1 MSSPSGAGPGSVI
14 PDGVGRAPGRFR
26 WLVLATIAA
35 TYLLI
40 VMGAVVRVTGSGLGC
55 PDWPLCY
62 GRLFPPLE
70 FAPLLEYTHRLVGA
84 IVSALIVAVVGSI
97 WLRFRHHRRLVVLA
111 SGVVVLLVIQIG
123 LGAVTVLTELSPLVV
138 LIHLGLAMLVLG
150 ALVMLAVYTGPV
162 GGGAPTTGDSRQ
174 PEQWVGF
181 RTLVL
186 TTAAAI
192 YALVLTGAAVR
203 ATGATWSCI
212 GWPDCNGI
220 LLPLGVDPLVDT
232 HLLHRF
238 TAYTIA
244 VLAVLTVVRARL
256 WRRRF
261 PAVWWGAL
269 ALVAGVVAQGAI
281 GVWGVTAGFVPLVQA
296 LHVAGA
302 SAAWTAAVA
311 LAALVTRSSA
321 PAASGG
327 VAEPLPADVG
337 HRRTT
342 SGRIRAAVADDPPPP
357 PLSPLVERGPDGEAA
372 ERSLYR
378 ASAEGVGAQHAA
390 PLHDRRRPLSGFLQL
405 TKPRIVLL
413 LLAPTLCAMI
423 VAADGWP
430 SPLLVGATLLG
441 GALAAGAANAFNHYL
456 DRDIDAIMRRTA
468 HRALPAGVLR
478 PRQAVWF
485 GLVLAALSFVVLT
498 VFANLLAA
506 LLTQAAIVFYVF
518 VYTRWLKRSSPSN
531 IVIGGAAGAVPPL
544 VGWAA
549 VTESIGLLALYLF
562 AIIFYWTPPH
572 FWALALL
579 IKDDY
584 ARARIPMLPVVRGG
598 AETRRQIVL
607 YSLLMVAITLLLVPF
622 QLAGPFYL
630 ASAVLLGGLFVFYAV
645 RLLREASALAA
656 RLLFKYSVVYLY
668 LILAA
673 IVVDQKFIGV

>member
-1 MSSPSGAGPGSVI
+1 MSSPSGAGPASAS
-14 PDGVGRAPGRFR
+14 PEPVGRAPGRFR
-26 WLVLATIAA
+26 WLVVATVAA

-40 VMGAVVRVTGSGLGC
+40 VIGAVVRVTGSGLGC

-70 FAPLLEYTHRLVGA
+70 FAPLLEYTHRLMGA
-84 IVSALIVAVVGSI
+84 VVSALIVAVVGGI
-97 WLRFRHHRRLVVLA
+97 WLRFRHQRRLVVLA
-111 SGVVVLLVIQIG
+111 SGVVVLLAIQIG

-150 ALVMLAVYTGPV
+150 ALVMLAVYTGPA
-162 GGGAPTTGDSRQ
+162 GGAAPQTGDSRSLD
-174 PEQWVGF
+174 QWLGF

-186 TTAAAI
+186 TTTVAI

-212 GWPDCNGI
+212 GWPDCNGV

-244 VLAVLTVVRARL
+244 VLAVLAVVRARS

-261 PAVWWGAL
+261 PAVWWWAL

-311 LAALVTRSSA
+311 LAALVTRSPPPAVRVGVASA
-321 PAASGG
+321 PR
-327 VAEPLPADVG
+327 PADAPPSPTPAG
-337 HRRTT
+337 
-342 SGRIRAAVADDPPPP
+342 ADDSPDAHRPPA
-357 PLSPLVERGPDGEAA
+357 DEAVPA
-372 ERSLYR
+372 GRADRRSL
-378 ASAEGVGAQHAA
+378 A
-390 PLHDRRRPLSGFLQL
+390 GFLQL
-405 TKPRIVLL
+405 TKPRIILL

-430 SPLLVGATLLG
+430 SPLLVTATLLG

-468 HRALPAGVLR
+468 NRALPAGVLR

-485 GLVLAALSFVVLT
+485 GLVLAVLSFVVLT

-506 LLTQAAIVFYVF
+506 LLAQAAIVFYVF

-549 VTESIGLLALYLF
+549 VTDSIGLLALYLF

-572 FWALALL
+572 FWALSLL

-622 QLAGPFYL
+622 QLAGMFYL

-645 RLLREASALAA
+645 RLLREASAVAA

>member
-1 MSSPSGAGPGSVI
+1 MSSPSVAAPASVSPEAAGS
-14 PDGVGRAPGRFR
+14 RAPGRFR
-26 WLVLATIAA
+26 WLVIATVVA

-40 VMGAVVRVTGSGLGC
+40 VLGAVVRVTGSGMGC
-55 PDWPLCY
+55 ADDWPLCQ

-70 FAPLLEYTHRLVGA
+70 FGPLMEYTHRLVGA
-84 IVSALIVAVVGSI
+84 IVSVLIVAVVGGI
-97 WLRFRHHRRLVVLA
+97 WLRFRHRRRLVALA
-111 SGVVVLLVIQIG
+111 STVVVLMAIQVG
-123 LGAVTVLTELSPLVV
+123 LGAVTVMTELDPLVV

-150 ALVMLAVYTGPV
+150 ALVMIAVYMGSDDGV
-162 GGGAPTTGDSRQ
+162 APTTGDGSSLD
-174 PEQWVGF
+174 QWLGF

-186 TTAAAI
+186 TTAVAI
-192 YALVLTGAAVR
+192 YALVMTGAAVR

-212 GWPDCNGI
+212 GWPDCNGL

-244 VLAVLTVVRARL
+244 VLAVLVVVRARP
-256 WRRRF
+256 WRHRF

-269 ALVAGVVAQGAI
+269 ALVASVVAQGAV

-311 LAALVTRSSA
+311 LAALVTRSPV
-321 PAASGG
+321 PAAGEGAVS
-327 VAEPLPADVG
+327 EPLPAD
-337 HRRTT
+337 
-342 SGRIRAAVADDPPPP
+342 DPSPTPAGVDNRPDTRQPPA
-357 PLSPLVERGPDGEAA
+357 GEA
-372 ERSLYR
+372 EQTGR
-378 ASAEGVGAQHAA
+378 ANRGLLA
-390 PLHDRRRPLSGFLQL
+390 GFLQL
-405 TKPRIVLL
+405 TKPRIILL

-430 SPLLVGATLLG
+430 SPLLVAATLLG

-478 PRQAVWF
+478 PRQAVGF
-485 GLVLAALSFVVLT
+485 GLVLAVLSFVVLT

-506 LLTQAAIVFYVF
+506 LLAQAAIVFYIF
-518 VYTRWLKRSSPSN
+518 VYTRWLKRSSPNN

-549 VTESIGLLALYLF
+549 VTGSIGLLPLYLF

-572 FWALALL
+572 FWALSLL

-607 YSLLMVAITLLLVPF
+607 YSILMVAITLLLVPF
-622 QLAGPFYL
+622 QLAGLFYL

-645 RLLREASALAA
+645 RLLREASAVAA

>member
-1 MSSPSGAGPGSVI
+1 MSSPRGAGPASAS
-14 PDGVGRAPGRFR
+14 PEAARRTPRRFW
-26 WLVLATIAA
+26 WLVIATVVA

-40 VMGAVVRVTGSGLGC
+40 VLGAVVRVTGSGMGC
-55 PDWPLCY
+55 ADDWPLCQ

-70 FAPLLEYTHRLVGA
+70 FGPLLEYTHRLVGA
-84 IVSALIVAVVGSI
+84 VVSALIVAVVGGI
-97 WLRFRHHRRLVVLA
+97 WLLFRHRQRLVALA
-111 SGVVVLLVIQIG
+111 GGVVVLLIIQIG
-123 LGAVTVLTELSPLVV
+123 LGAVTVMTELDPLVV

-150 ALVMLAVYTGPV
+150 ALVMIAVYMGSDDGV
-162 GGGAPTTGDSRQ
+162 APTITGDSRSLD
-174 PEQWVGF
+174 QWLGF

-186 TTAAAI
+186 TTAVAI
-192 YALVLTGAAVR
+192 YALVMTGAAVR

-244 VLAVLTVVRARL
+244 VLAVFAVVRARP

-269 ALVAGVVAQGAI
+269 ALVASVVAQGAI
-281 GVWGVTAGFVPLVQA
+281 GVWGVTAGFVPLIQG

-311 LAALVTRSSA
+311 LAALVTHSPV
-321 PAASGG
+321 PAAGDGG
-327 VAEPLPADVG
+327 ISEPMPAD
-337 HRRTT
+337 
-342 SGRIRAAVADDPPPP
+342 APPPTPAGAADSADAPQP
-357 PLSPLVERGPDGEAA
+357 PAAQTGSANRGLLA
-372 ERSLYR
+372 
-378 ASAEGVGAQHAA
+378 
-390 PLHDRRRPLSGFLQL
+390 GFLQL
-405 TKPRIVLL
+405 TKPRIILL
-413 LLAPTLCAMI
+413 LLAPTLCAMV

-430 SPLLVGATLLG
+430 SPLLVAATLLG

-456 DRDIDAIMRRTA
+456 DRDIDAIMHRTA
-468 HRALPAGVLR
+468 NRALPAGVLR

-485 GLVLAALSFVVLT
+485 GLVLAVLSFVVLT

-506 LLTQAAIVFYVF
+506 LLAQAAIVFYIF
-518 VYTRWLKRSSPSN
+518 VYTRWLKRSSPNN

-549 VTESIGLLALYLF
+549 VTGSIGLLPLYLF

-572 FWALALL
+572 FWALSLL

-607 YSLLMVAITLLLVPF
+607 YSILMVAITLLLVPF
-622 QLAGPFYL
+622 QLAGLFYL

-645 RLLREASALAA
+645 RLLREASAVAA

>member
-1 MSSPSGAGPGSVI
+1 MSSPSGAGPASAS
-14 PDGVGRAPGRFR
+14 PEPVGRTPGRFR
-26 WLVLATIAA
+26 WLVVATVVA

-40 VMGAVVRVTGSGLGC
+40 VLGAVVRVTGSGLGC

-84 IVSALIVAVVGSI
+84 VVSALIVAVVGGI
-97 WLRFRHHRRLVVLA
+97 WLRFRHRRRMVVLA

-150 ALVMLAVYTGPV
+150 ALVMLAVYTVPA
-162 GGGAPTTGDSRQ
+162 GGAAPTTGDSRSLD
-174 PEQWVGF
+174 QWLGF

-186 TTAAAI
+186 TTTVAI

-212 GWPDCNGI
+212 GWPDCNGL

-238 TAYTIA
+238 AAYTIA
-244 VLAVLTVVRARL
+244 VLAVLAVVRARP

-311 LAALVTRSSA
+311 LAALVTRS
-321 PAASGG
+321 PALAAGVG
-327 VAEPLPADVG
+327 VASEPMP
-337 HRRTT
+337 
-342 SGRIRAAVADDPPPP
+342 ADDPPPTAAGADDSPAAHRP
-357 PLSPLVERGPDGEAA
+357 PADAA
-372 ERSLYR
+372 VQTGR
-378 ASAEGVGAQHAA
+378 AN
-390 PLHDRRRPLSGFLQL
+390 RRPLAGFLQL

-430 SPLLVGATLLG
+430 SPLLVVATLLG

-468 HRALPAGVLR
+468 HRALPAGILR

-485 GLVLAALSFVVLT
+485 GLVLAVLSFIVLA
-498 VFANLLAA
+498 VFANVLAA
-506 LLTQAAIVFYVF
+506 LLAQAAIVFYVF

-549 VTESIGLLALYLF
+549 VTDSIGLLALYLF

-572 FWALALL
+572 FWALSLL

-584 ARARIPMLPVVRGG
+584 ARARIPMLPVVRGN

-622 QLAGPFYL
+622 QLAGLFYL

-645 RLLREASALAA
+645 RLLREASAVAA

>member
-1 MSSPSGAGPGSVI
+1 MSPPSGAGPASATPEPG
-14 PDGVGRAPGRFR
+14 GRAPGRFR
-26 WLVLATIAA
+26 WLVVAAVIA

-40 VMGAVVRVTGSGLGC
+40 VVGAVVRVTGSGLGC

-84 IVSALIVAVVGSI
+84 IVSALIVAVVGGI
-97 WLRFRHHRRLVVLA
+97 WLRFRHQRRLVVLA

-150 ALVMLAVYTGPV
+150 ALVMIAVYTGPAD
-162 GGGAPTTGDSRQ
+162 GAAPTAGDNPSLD
-174 PEQWVGF
+174 QWLGF

-186 TTAAAI
+186 TTAVAI

-212 GWPDCNGI
+212 GWPDCNGL

-244 VLAVLTVVRARL
+244 VLAVLAVVRARS

-281 GVWGVTAGFVPLVQA
+281 GVWGVTAGFVPLVQG

-311 LAALVTRSSA
+311 LAALVTRSPA
-321 PAASGG
+321 PAAGRG
-327 VAEPLPADVG
+327 VSEPMP
-337 HRRTT
+337 
-342 SGRIRAAVADDPPPP
+342 ADDPPPTPAGADDSPDTPRP
-357 PLSPLVERGPDGEAA
+357 PADEAVQTG
-372 ERSLYR
+372 R
-378 ASAEGVGAQHAA
+378 A
-390 PLHDRRRPLSGFLQL
+390 DRRPLAGFLQL
-405 TKPRIVLL
+405 TKPRIILL

-430 SPLLVGATLLG
+430 SPLLVAATLLG

-485 GLVLAALSFVVLT
+485 GLVLAVLSFVVLT

-506 LLTQAAIVFYVF
+506 LLAQAAIVFYIF

-549 VTESIGLLALYLF
+549 VTGSIGLLPLYLF

-572 FWALALL
+572 FWALSLL

-622 QLAGPFYL
+622 QLAGLFYL

-645 RLLREASALAA
+645 RLLREASAVAA

>member
-1 MSSPSGAGPGSVI
+1 MSSPSGAGPASAI
-14 PDGVGRAPGRFR
+14 PDAVGRAPGRFR
-26 WLVLATIAA
+26 WLVVATVVA

-40 VMGAVVRVTGSGLGC
+40 VLGAVVRVTGSGMGC
-55 PDWPLCY
+55 ADDWPLCQ

-84 IVSALIVAVVGSI
+84 VVSALIVAVVGGV
-97 WLRFRHHRRLVVLA
+97 WLRFRHRRRLVVLA

-150 ALVMLAVYTGPV
+150 ALVMLAVYTGPA
-162 GGGAPTTGDSRQ
+162 GDAAPTTGDNRSLD
-174 PEQWVGF
+174 QWLGF

-186 TTAAAI
+186 TTAVAI
-192 YALVLTGAAVR
+192 YALVMTGAAVR

-238 TAYTIA
+238 AAYTIA
-244 VLAVLTVVRARL
+244 VLAVLAVVRARS

-261 PAVWWGAL
+261 PAVWWWAL

-281 GVWGVTAGFVPLVQA
+281 GVWGVTSGFVPLVQA

-311 LAALVTRSSA
+311 LAALVTRSPA
-321 PAASGG
+321 PAAGNAGAS
-327 VAEPLPADVG
+327 APMP
-337 HRRTT
+337 
-342 SGRIRAAVADDPPPP
+342 ADDPAPTPDRAADSPDTHRPPADQALQTGQSARW
-357 PLSPLVERGPDGEAA
+357 PLA
-372 ERSLYR
+372 
-378 ASAEGVGAQHAA
+378 
-390 PLHDRRRPLSGFLQL
+390 GFLQL
-405 TKPRIVLL
+405 TKPRIILL

-423 VAADGWP
+423 VAADDWP
-430 SPLLVGATLLG
+430 SPLLVAATLLG

-456 DRDIDAIMRRTA
+456 DRDIDALMRRTA
-468 HRALPAGVLR
+468 NRALPAGVLR

-485 GLVLAALSFVVLT
+485 GLVLAVLSFVVLT

-506 LLTQAAIVFYVF
+506 LLAQAAIVFYIF

-549 VTESIGLLALYLF
+549 VTGSIGLLPLYLF

-572 FWALALL
+572 FWALSLL

-622 QLAGPFYL
+622 QLAGLFYL

>member
-1 MSSPSGAGPGSVI
+1 MSLPSSIGPASASPDS
-14 PDGVGRAPGRFR
+14 VGRASGRFW
-26 WLVLATIAA
+26 WLIVVTVVA

-40 VMGAVVRVTGSGLGC
+40 VIGAVVRVTGSGLGC

-70 FAPLLEYTHRLVGA
+70 FAPLLEYTHRIMGA
-84 IVSALIVAVVGSI
+84 VVSALIVAVVGGV
-97 WLRFRHHRRLVVLA
+97 WLRYRHRRRLVVLA
-111 SGVVVLLVIQIG
+111 GAVVVLLVIQIG
-123 LGAVTVLTELSPLVV
+123 FGAVTVLTELSPLVV

-150 ALVMLAVYTGPV
+150 ALVMLAVYMGPA
-162 GGGAPTTGDSRQ
+162 GAAAPTPGDSRRLD
-174 PEQWVGF
+174 QWLGF
-181 RTLVL
+181 RTLVI
-186 TTAAAI
+186 TTAVAI
-192 YALVLTGAAVR
+192 YVLVMTGAAVR

-212 GWPDCNGI
+212 GWPDCNGL

-244 VLAVLTVVRARL
+244 VLAVLAVVRARP

-269 ALVAGVVAQGAI
+269 ALVASVIAQGAI
-281 GVWGVTAGFVPLVQA
+281 GIWGVTAGFVPLIQG

-311 LAALVTRSSA
+311 LAALVTRSPA
-321 PAASGG
+321 PAAGDGG
-327 VAEPLPADVG
+327 AAAPLPA
-337 HRRTT
+337 T
-342 SGRIRAAVADDPPPP
+342 DPPPTPAGAADSPDAHRP
-357 PLSPLVERGPDGEAA
+357 PADEAVQTG
-372 ERSLYR
+372 R
-378 ASAEGVGAQHAA
+378 A
-390 PLHDRRRPLSGFLQL
+390 DRRLLAGFLQL
-405 TKPRIVLL
+405 TKPRIILL

-430 SPLLVGATLLG
+430 SPLLVAATLLG

-485 GLVLAALSFVVLT
+485 GLVLAVLSFVVLT

-506 LLTQAAIVFYVF
+506 LLAQAAILFYVF
-518 VYTRWLKRSSPSN
+518 VYTRWLKRSSPNN

-549 VTESIGLLALYLF
+549 VTGSIGLLPLYLF

-607 YSLLMVAITLLLVPF
+607 YSILMVAITLLLVPF
-622 QLAGPFYL
+622 QLAGLFYL

-645 RLLREASALAA
+645 RLLREASAVAA

>member
-1 MSSPSGAGPGSVI
+1 MSSPSVAAPASAI
-14 PDGVGRAPGRFR
+14 PEAVGRTPGRFR
-26 WLVLATIAA
+26 WLVVATVVA

-40 VMGAVVRVTGSGLGC
+40 VLGAVVRVTGSGMGC
-55 PDWPLCY
+55 ADDWPLCQ

-70 FAPLLEYTHRLVGA
+70 FGPLLEYTHRLVGA
-84 IVSALIVAVVGSI
+84 IVSVLIVAVVGGI
-97 WLRFRHHRRLVVLA
+97 WLRFRHRRRLVALA
-111 SGVVVLLVIQIG
+111 STVVVLMALQVG
-123 LGAVTVLTELSPLVV
+123 LGAVTVMTELDPLVV

-150 ALVMLAVYTGPV
+150 ALVMLAVYTGPA
-162 GGGAPTTGDSRQ
+162 GGVAPKTGDGRSLD
-174 PEQWVGF
+174 QWLGF

-186 TTAAAI
+186 TTAVAI
-192 YALVLTGAAVR
+192 YALVMTGAAVR

-212 GWPDCNGI
+212 GWPDCNGL

-244 VLAVLTVVRARL
+244 VLAVLAVVRARP
-256 WRRRF
+256 WRHRF
-261 PAVWWGAL
+261 PAVWWWAL
-269 ALVAGVVAQGAI
+269 ALVASVVAQGAV

-311 LAALVTRSSA
+311 LAALVTRSPA
-321 PAASGG
+321 PAAGG
-327 VAEPLPADVG
+327 GESERLP
-337 HRRTT
+337 
-342 SGRIRAAVADDPPPP
+342 ADDPPPTPAGADDSPDAHQP
-357 PLSPLVERGPDGEAA
+357 PAAQTGSANRGLLA
-372 ERSLYR
+372 
-378 ASAEGVGAQHAA
+378 
-390 PLHDRRRPLSGFLQL
+390 GFLQL
-405 TKPRIVLL
+405 TKPRIILL

-430 SPLLVGATLLG
+430 SPLLVAATLLG

-485 GLVLAALSFVVLT
+485 GLVLAVLSFVVLT

-506 LLTQAAIVFYVF
+506 LLAQAAIVFYIF

-549 VTESIGLLALYLF
+549 VTGSIGLLPLYLF

-572 FWALALL
+572 FWALSLL

-607 YSLLMVAITLLLVPF
+607 YSILMVAITLLLVPF
-622 QLAGPFYL
+622 QLAGLFYL

-645 RLLREASALAA
+645 RLLREASAVAA

>member
-1 MSSPSGAGPGSVI
+1 MSSPSGTGAASAAPE
-14 PDGVGRAPGRFR
+14 PVGRAPGRFR
-26 WLVLATIAA
+26 WLVVATVAA

-40 VMGAVVRVTGSGLGC
+40 VIGAVVRVTGSGLGC

-70 FAPLLEYTHRLVGA
+70 FAPLLEYTHRLTGA
-84 IVSALIVAVVGSI
+84 VVSALIVAVVGGI
-97 WLRFRHHRRLVVLA
+97 WLRFRHRRRLVALA
-111 SGVVVLLVIQIG
+111 GGVVVLLVIQIG

-150 ALVMLAVYTGPV
+150 ALVMLAVYTGSSDRPE
-162 GGGAPTTGDSRQ
+162 PTTGDSRGLD
-174 PEQWVGF
+174 QWLGF

-203 ATGATWSCI
+203 STGATWSCI
-212 GWPDCNGI
+212 GWPDCNGL
-220 LLPLGVDPLVDT
+220 LLPLGVDQLVDT

-244 VLAVLTVVRARL
+244 VLAVFTVVRARP

-261 PAVWWGAL
+261 PEVWWWAL

-281 GVWGVTAGFVPLVQA
+281 GVWGVTSGFVPLVQA

-302 SAAWTAAVA
+302 SAVWTAAVA
-311 LAALVTRSSA
+311 LAALVTRRRLHLS
-321 PAASGG
+321 
-327 VAEPLPADVG
+327 EPTP
-337 HRRTT
+337 
-342 SGRIRAAVADDPPPP
+342 ADDPPPRTPAEVDDP
-357 PLSPLVERGPDGEAA
+357 PERDQPPAAGQALQTGRSDRGPLA
-372 ERSLYR
+372 
-378 ASAEGVGAQHAA
+378 
-390 PLHDRRRPLSGFLQL
+390 GFLQL
-405 TKPRIVLL
+405 TKPRIILL

-430 SPLLVGATLLG
+430 SPLLVVATLLG

-485 GLVLAALSFVVLT
+485 GLVLAVLSFVVLA

-506 LLTQAAIVFYVF
+506 LLAQAAIVFYVF

-549 VTESIGLLALYLF
+549 VTDSVGLLALYLF

-572 FWALALL
+572 FWALSLL

-622 QLAGPFYL
+622 QLAGLFYL

-673 IVVDQKFIGV
+673 IVVDRKFIGV

>member
-1 MSSPSGAGPGSVI
+1 MAGVPH
-14 PDGVGRAPGRFR
+14 A
-26 WLVLATIAA
+26 
-35 TYLLI
+35 
-40 VMGAVVRVTGSGLGC
+40 
-55 PDWPLCY
+55 
-62 GRLFPPLE
+62 
-70 FAPLLEYTHRLVGA
+70 GA
-84 IVSALIVAVVGSI
+84 I
-97 WLRFRHHRRLVVLA
+97 
-111 SGVVVLLVIQIG
+111 
-123 LGAVTVLTELSPLVV
+123 
-138 LIHLGLAMLVLG
+138 
-150 ALVMLAVYTGPV
+150 
-162 GGGAPTTGDSRQ
+162 
-174 PEQWVGF
+174 
-181 RTLVL
+181 
-186 TTAAAI
+186 TTAVAI
-192 YALVLTGAAVR
+192 YALVMTGAAVR

-212 GWPDCNGI
+212 GWPDCNGL

-244 VLAVLTVVRARL
+244 VLAVLAVVRARS

-269 ALVAGVVAQGAI
+269 ALVAGVFAQGAI

-311 LAALVTRSSA
+311 LAALVTRSPA
-321 PAASGG
+321 PAAGADG
-327 VAEPLPADVG
+327 DTEPLPA
-337 HRRTT
+337 T
-342 SGRIRAAVADDPPPP
+342 DPPPTAAGAAA
-357 PLSPLVERGPDGEAA
+357 SPGPDQLPADEAVQTG
-372 ERSLYR
+372 R
-378 ASAEGVGAQHAA
+378 ANRGLLA
-390 PLHDRRRPLSGFLQL
+390 GFLQL
-405 TKPRIVLL
+405 TKPRIILL

-430 SPLLVGATLLG
+430 SPLLVAATLLG

-485 GLVLAALSFVVLT
+485 GLVLAVLSFVVLT

-506 LLTQAAIVFYVF
+506 LLAQAAIVFYIF

-549 VTESIGLLALYLF
+549 VTGSIGLLPLYLF

-572 FWALALL
+572 FWALSLL

-607 YSLLMVAITLLLVPF
+607 YSILMVAITLLLVPF
-622 QLAGPFYL
+622 QLAGLFYL

-645 RLLREASALAA
+645 RLLREASAVAA

>member
-1 MSSPSGAGPGSVI
+1 MSSPSVTAPASVSPEAAGS
-14 PDGVGRAPGRFR
+14 RAPGRFR
-26 WLVLATIAA
+26 WLVVATVVA

-40 VMGAVVRVTGSGLGC
+40 VLGAVVRVTGSGMGC
-55 PDWPLCY
+55 ADDWPLCQ

-70 FAPLLEYTHRLVGA
+70 FGPVLEYTHRLVGA
-84 IVSALIVAVVGSI
+84 IVSALIVAVVGGI
-97 WLRFRHHRRLVVLA
+97 WLRFRHRQRLVVLA
-111 SGVVVLLVIQIG
+111 GGVVVLLVIQIG
-123 LGAVTVLTELSPLVV
+123 LGAVTVMTELDPLVV
-138 LIHLGLAMLVLG
+138 LVHLGLAMLVLG
-150 ALVMLAVYTGPV
+150 ALVMIAVYMGSDDGV
-162 GGGAPTTGDSRQ
+162 APKTGDGRQ
-174 PEQWVGF
+174 LGQWLGF
-181 RTLVL
+181 RTLAL
-186 TTAAAI
+186 TTAVAI
-192 YALVLTGAAVR
+192 YALVMTGAAVR

-212 GWPDCNGI
+212 GWPDCNGL

-244 VLAVLTVVRARL
+244 VLAVLAVVRARP
-256 WRRRF
+256 WRRQS
-261 PAVWWGAL
+261 PAVWWGTL
-269 ALVAGVVAQGAI
+269 ALVAGVFAQGAI

-311 LAALVTRSSA
+311 LAALVTRSPA

-327 VAEPLPADVG
+327 GPGAMPADDLPPTPAG
-337 HRRTT
+337 
-342 SGRIRAAVADDPPPP
+342 ADDSPDAHQPPEEEA
-357 PLSPLVERGPDGEAA
+357 VQTGRANRGLLA
-372 ERSLYR
+372 
-378 ASAEGVGAQHAA
+378 
-390 PLHDRRRPLSGFLQL
+390 GFLQL
-405 TKPRIVLL
+405 TKPRIILL
-413 LLAPTLCAMI
+413 LLAPTLCAMV

-430 SPLLVGATLLG
+430 SPLLVAATLLG

-485 GLVLAALSFVVLT
+485 GLVLAVLSFVVLT

-506 LLTQAAIVFYVF
+506 LLAQAAIVFYIF
-518 VYTRWLKRSSPSN
+518 VYTRWLKRSSPNN

-549 VTESIGLLALYLF
+549 VTGSIGLLPLYLF

-572 FWALALL
+572 FWALSLL

-607 YSLLMVAITLLLVPF
+607 YSILMVAITLLLVPF
-622 QLAGPFYL
+622 QLAGLFYL

-645 RLLREASALAA
+645 RLLREASAVAA

>member
-1 MSSPSGAGPGSVI
+1 MSSPSGAGPASST
-14 PDGVGRAPGRFR
+14 PEAAGRTPGRFW
-26 WLVLATIAA
+26 WLVIATVVA

-40 VMGAVVRVTGSGLGC
+40 VLGAVVRVTGSGMGC
-55 PDWPLCY
+55 ADDWPLCQ

-70 FAPLLEYTHRLVGA
+70 FGPLLEYTHRLVGA
-84 IVSALIVAVVGSI
+84 IVSALIVAVVGGI
-97 WLRFRHHRRLVVLA
+97 WLLFRHRQRLVVLA
-111 SGVVVLLVIQIG
+111 GGVVVLLAIQIG
-123 LGAVTVLTELSPLVV
+123 LGAVTVMTELDPLVV

-150 ALVMLAVYTGPV
+150 ALVMIAVYMGSDDGV
-162 GGGAPTTGDSRQ
+162 APTTGADRSLD
-174 PEQWVGF
+174 EWLGF

-186 TTAAAI
+186 TTAVAI

-212 GWPDCNGI
+212 GWPDCNGL

-244 VLAVLTVVRARL
+244 VLAVLAVVRARP
-256 WRRRF
+256 WRHRF

-281 GVWGVTAGFVPLVQA
+281 GVWGVTAGFVPLVQG

-311 LAALVTRSSA
+311 LAALVTRAPA
-321 PAASGG
+321 PAAGDG
-327 VAEPLPADVG
+327 VASEPRPADDLPPPADG
-337 HRRTT
+337 
-342 SGRIRAAVADDPPPP
+342 ADDSPDIPRPPADEA
-357 PLSPLVERGPDGEAA
+357 LQTARANRGPLA
-372 ERSLYR
+372 
-378 ASAEGVGAQHAA
+378 
-390 PLHDRRRPLSGFLQL
+390 GFLQL
-405 TKPRIVLL
+405 TKPRIILL

-430 SPLLVGATLLG
+430 SPLLVAATLLG

-456 DRDIDAIMRRTA
+456 DRDIDAIMHRTA
-468 HRALPAGVLR
+468 HRALPAGILR

-485 GLVLAALSFVVLT
+485 GLVLAVLSFVVLT

-506 LLTQAAIVFYVF
+506 LLAQAAIVFYIF

-549 VTESIGLLALYLF
+549 VTGSIGLLPLYLF

-572 FWALALL
+572 FWALSLL

-622 QLAGPFYL
+622 QLAGLFYL

-645 RLLREASALAA
+645 RLLREASAVAA

>member
-1 MSSPSGAGPGSVI
+1 MSLPSGGGAASASPEA
-14 PDGVGRAPGRFR
+14 VGRAPGRFW
-26 WLVLATIAA
+26 WLVVATVVA

-40 VMGAVVRVTGSGLGC
+40 VIGAVVRVTGSGLGC

-84 IVSALIVAVVGSI
+84 VVSALIVAVVGGI
-97 WLRFRHHRRLVVLA
+97 WLRFRHQRRLVVLA
-111 SGVVVLLVIQIG
+111 GSVVLLLVIQIG
-123 LGAVTVLTELSPLVV
+123 FGAVTVLTELSPLVV

-150 ALVMLAVYTGPV
+150 ALVMIAVYTGPD
-162 GGGAPTTGDSRQ
+162 GGAGPMTGDSRSLD
-174 PEQWVGF
+174 QWLGF

-186 TTAAAI
+186 TTAVAI

-212 GWPDCNGI
+212 GWPDCNGL

-244 VLAVLTVVRARL
+244 VLAVLAVVRAWP
-256 WRRRF
+256 WRRPF
-261 PAVWWGAL
+261 PAVWWWAL
-269 ALVAGVVAQGAI
+269 ALVASVVAQGAI

-302 SAAWTAAVA
+302 SATWTAAVA
-311 LAALVTRSSA
+311 LAALVTRSPA
-321 PAASGG
+321 PADGG
-327 VAEPLPADVG
+327 GDAAEPLPADN
-337 HRRTT
+337 
-342 SGRIRAAVADDPPPP
+342 P
-357 PLSPLVERGPDGEAA
+357 PLPTPAGAA
-372 ERSLYR
+372 ESP
-378 ASAEGVGAQHAA
+378 SAGEPPVGQAVQTGHSA
-390 PLHDRRRPLSGFLQL
+390 RRPLAGFLQL
-405 TKPRIVLL
+405 TKPRIILL

-430 SPLLVGATLLG
+430 APLLVAATLLG

-456 DRDIDAIMRRTA
+456 DRDIDAVMHRTA
-468 HRALPAGVLR
+468 HRALPAGVLQ

-485 GLVLAALSFVVLT
+485 GLVLAVLSFVVLT

-506 LLTQAAIVFYVF
+506 LLAQAAIVFYIF

-549 VTESIGLLALYLF
+549 VTGSIGLLPLYLF

-572 FWALALL
+572 FWALSLL

-607 YSLLMVAITLLLVPF
+607 YSILMVAITLLLVPF
-622 QLAGPFYL
+622 QLAGLFYL

-645 RLLREASALAA
+645 RLLREASAVAA
-656 RLLFKYSVVYLY
+656 RLLFQHSGVYLY

>member
-1 MSSPSGAGPGSVI
+1 MSSPSGAGPASAS
-14 PDGVGRAPGRFR
+14 PEPVGRAPGRFR
-26 WLVLATIAA
+26 WLVVATVVA

-40 VMGAVVRVTGSGLGC
+40 VLGAVVRVTGSGLGC

-84 IVSALIVAVVGSI
+84 VVSALIVAVVGGI

-111 SGVVVLLVIQIG
+111 GGVVVLLVIQIG

-150 ALVMLAVYTGPV
+150 ALVMLAVYTGPA
-162 GGGAPTTGDSRQ
+162 GDAAPTTGDSRSLD
-174 PEQWVGF
+174 QWLGF

-186 TTAAAI
+186 TTAVAI

-212 GWPDCNGI
+212 GWPDCNGL

-244 VLAVLTVVRARL
+244 VLAVLAVVRARS

-261 PAVWWGAL
+261 PAVWWWAL

-311 LAALVTRSSA
+311 LAALVTRSPA
-321 PAASGG
+321 PAAGLAYRSRGR
-327 VAEPLPADVG
+327 P
-337 HRRTT
+337 TT
-342 SGRIRAAVADDPPPP
+342 
-357 PLSPLVERGPDGEAA
+357 
-372 ERSLYR
+372 
-378 ASAEGVGAQHAA
+378 
-390 PLHDRRRPLSGFLQL
+390 RRRPLRPERMTRRTRTGRRRTRRCRPGTAARRPLAGFLQL
-405 TKPRIVLL
+405 TKPRIILL

-430 SPLLVGATLLG
+430 SPLLVTATLLG

-468 HRALPAGVLR
+468 NRALPAGVLR

-485 GLVLAALSFVVLT
+485 GLVLAVLSFVVLT

-506 LLTQAAIVFYVF
+506 LLAQAAIVFYVF

-549 VTESIGLLALYLF
+549 VTDSIGLLALYLF

-572 FWALALL
+572 FWALSLL

-622 QLAGPFYL
+622 QLAGMFYL

-645 RLLREASALAA
+645 RLLREASAVAA

>member
-1 MSSPSGAGPGSVI
+1 MSSPSGAGPASAT
-14 PDGVGRAPGRFR
+14 PEPVGRAPGRFR
-26 WLVLATIAA
+26 WLVVAAVAA

-40 VMGAVVRVTGSGLGC
+40 VIGAVVRVTGSGLGC

-70 FAPLLEYTHRLVGA
+70 FAPLLEYTHRLTGA
-84 IVSALIVAVVGSI
+84 VVSALIVAVVGGI
-97 WLRFRHHRRLVVLA
+97 WLRFRHRRRLVALA
-111 SGVVVLLVIQIG
+111 GGVVALLVIQIG

-150 ALVMLAVYTGPV
+150 ALVMLAVYTGSSDRPE
-162 GGGAPTTGDSRQ
+162 PTTDDSRSLD
-174 PEQWVGF
+174 QWLGF

-186 TTAAAI
+186 GTAAAV
-192 YALVLTGAAVR
+192 YGLVLTGAAVR

-212 GWPDCNGI
+212 GWPDCNGL
-220 LLPLGVDPLVDT
+220 LLPLGVDQLVDT

-244 VLAVLTVVRARL
+244 VLAVFTVVRARP

-261 PAVWWGAL
+261 PEVWWWAL
-269 ALVAGVVAQGAI
+269 ALVAGVVAQGTI
-281 GVWGVTAGFVPLVQA
+281 GVWGVTSGFVPLVQA

-302 SAAWTAAVA
+302 SAVWTAAVA
-311 LAALVTRSSA
+311 LAALVTRRRLHLS
-321 PAASGG
+321 
-327 VAEPLPADVG
+327 EPP
-337 HRRTT
+337 T
-342 SGRIRAAVADDPPPP
+342 ADDPPPRTP
-357 PLSPLVERGPDGEAA
+357 AGADEVPDTDRPAA
-372 ERSLYR
+372 DQEVQTGH
-378 ASAEGVGAQHAA
+378 SA
-390 PLHDRRRPLSGFLQL
+390 RRPLAGFLQL
-405 TKPRIVLL
+405 TKPRIILL

-430 SPLLVGATLLG
+430 SPLLVVATLLG

-485 GLVLAALSFVVLT
+485 GLVLAVLSFVVLA

-506 LLTQAAIVFYVF
+506 LLAQAAIVFYVF

-549 VTESIGLLALYLF
+549 VTDSVGLLALYLF

-572 FWALALL
+572 FWALSLL

-622 QLAGPFYL
+622 QLAGLFYL

-645 RLLREASALAA
+645 RLLREASAVAA

>member
-1 MSSPSGAGPGSVI
+1 MSSPSGAGPVSAI
-14 PDGVGRAPGRFR
+14 PEPVGRAPGRFR
-26 WLVLATIAA
+26 WLVVATVAA

-40 VMGAVVRVTGSGLGC
+40 VIGAVVRVTGSGLGC

-84 IVSALIVAVVGSI
+84 IVSALIVAVVGGV
-97 WLRFRHHRRLVVLA
+97 WLCFRHRRRLVVLA
-111 SGVVVLLVIQIG
+111 TGVVVLLVIQIG

-150 ALVMLAVYTGPV
+150 ALVMLAVYTGPA
-162 GGGAPTTGDSRQ
+162 GGAAPTTTGDRRSLD
-174 PEQWVGF
+174 QWLGF

-186 TTAAAI
+186 TTAVAI

-203 ATGATWSCI
+203 STGATWSCI
-212 GWPDCNGI
+212 GWPDCNGL

-244 VLAVLTVVRARL
+244 VLAVLAVVRARP
-256 WRRRF
+256 WRQRF

-296 LHVAGA
+296 IHVAGA

-311 LAALVTRSSA
+311 LAALVTRSPA
-321 PAASGG
+321 PAAVGG
-327 VAEPLPADVG
+327 ISEPIP
-337 HRRTT
+337 
-342 SGRIRAAVADDPPPP
+342 ADDPSPPIP
-357 PLSPLVERGPDGEAA
+357 AGADESPGPDQPPAGQA
-372 ERSLYR
+372 LQT
-378 ASAEGVGAQHAA
+378 GHAA
-390 PLHDRRRPLSGFLQL
+390 RRPLAGFLQL
-405 TKPRIVLL
+405 TKPRIILL

-430 SPLLVGATLLG
+430 SPLLVAATLLG

-485 GLVLAALSFVVLT
+485 GLVLAVLSFVVLT

-506 LLTQAAIVFYVF
+506 LLAQAAIVFYIF
-518 VYTRWLKRSSPSN
+518 IYTLWLKRSSPSN

-549 VTESIGLLALYLF
+549 VTGSIGLLPLYLF

-572 FWALALL
+572 FWALSLL

-622 QLAGPFYL
+622 QLAGMFYL

-645 RLLREASALAA
+645 RLLREASAVAA
-656 RLLFKYSVVYLY
+656 RLLFKYSVIYLY

>member
-1 MSSPSGAGPGSVI
+1 MSSPSGAGPASAT
-14 PDGVGRAPGRFR
+14 PEPVGRAPGRFR
-26 WLVLATIAA
+26 WLVVAAVAA

-40 VMGAVVRVTGSGLGC
+40 VIGAVVRVTGSGLGC

-70 FAPLLEYTHRLVGA
+70 FAPLLEYTHRLTGA
-84 IVSALIVAVVGSI
+84 VVSALIVAVVGGI
-97 WLRFRHHRRLVVLA
+97 WLRFRHRRRLVALA
-111 SGVVVLLVIQIG
+111 GGVVALLVIQIG

-150 ALVMLAVYTGPV
+150 ALVMLAVYTGSSDRPE
-162 GGGAPTTGDSRQ
+162 PTTDDSRSLD
-174 PEQWVGF
+174 QWLGF

-186 TTAAAI
+186 GTAAAV
-192 YALVLTGAAVR
+192 YGLVLTGAAVR

-212 GWPDCNGI
+212 GWPDCNGL
-220 LLPLGVDPLVDT
+220 LLPLGVDQLVDT

-244 VLAVLTVVRARL
+244 VLAVFTVVRARP

-261 PAVWWGAL
+261 PEVWWWAL

-281 GVWGVTAGFVPLVQA
+281 GVWGVTSGFVPLVQA

-302 SAAWTAAVA
+302 SAVWTAAVA
-311 LAALVTRSSA
+311 LAALVTRRRLHLS
-321 PAASGG
+321 
-327 VAEPLPADVG
+327 EPP
-337 HRRTT
+337 T
-342 SGRIRAAVADDPPPP
+342 ADDPPPRTP
-357 PLSPLVERGPDGEAA
+357 AGADEVPDTDRPAA
-372 ERSLYR
+372 DQEVQTGH
-378 ASAEGVGAQHAA
+378 SA
-390 PLHDRRRPLSGFLQL
+390 RRPLAGFLQL
-405 TKPRIVLL
+405 TKPRIILL

-430 SPLLVGATLLG
+430 SPLLVVATLLG

-485 GLVLAALSFVVLT
+485 GLVLAVLSFVVLA

-506 LLTQAAIVFYVF
+506 LLAQAAIVFYVF

-549 VTESIGLLALYLF
+549 VTDSVGLLALYLF

-572 FWALALL
+572 FWALSLL

-622 QLAGPFYL
+622 QLAGLFYL

-645 RLLREASALAA
+645 RLLREASAVAA